1 MGTAGSRNLKRKKNT
16 IVRLMADDGRVSGR
30 MIRKIKQK
38 EGLRTWR
45 ELSLQT
51 ERK

>member
-1 MGTAGSRNLKRKKNT
+1 M
-16 IVRLMADDGRVSGR
+16 IVDDGRVSGR

-38 EGLRTWR
+38 EGLGMWG
-45 ELSLQT
+45 ELTTQT